1 MDSYESSV
9 IRDDYR
15 KLLYAMSFALEGKMS
30 EGLLAVLQD
39 AVFLSGH
46 SASEIARGIR
56 KPYSTLMREC
66 NPYDKGAK
74 LGVVTLFEIM
84 DFTKNIEPLRYMASR
99 MGYELTPKPEQE

>member
-1 MDSYESSV
+1 
-9 IRDDYR
+9 
-15 KLLYAMSFALEGKMS
+15 MSD
-30 EGLLAVLQD
+30 GLLTVLQD
-39 AVFLSGH
+39 TVFLSGY
-46 SASEIARGIR
+46 SASDIAKGIR

-99 MGYELTPKPEQE
+99 MGYELAPKTGQE

>member
-1 MDSYESSV
+1 MDSYESCV
-9 IRDDYR
+9 IRGDYR
-15 KLLYAMSFALEGKMS
+15 KSLYAMPFAFDGGKMS

-39 AVFLSGH
+39 AVFMSGH
-46 SASEIARGIR
+46 SASDIARGIR

-99 MGYELTPKPEQE
+99 MGYDLTPKSE

>member
-1 MDSYESSV
+1 
-9 IRDDYR
+9 
-15 KLLYAMSFALEGKMS
+15 MSD
-30 EGLLAVLQD
+30 GLLTVLQD
-39 AVFLSGH
+39 TVFLSGY
-46 SASEIARGIR
+46 SASDIAKGIR

-99 MGYELTPKPEQE
+99 MGYELTPKPGQE